1 VTAHPDAPRALTVLL
16 DRDLLA
22 LNRVVVALR
31 RYNMP
36 VESLTLGP
44 AKSPGLDWLTF
55 TPQRDSAMLDTA
67 VQKLRRLSGVRA
79 AALLP
84 LDLATEE
91 QALETRS
98 APLEPSLQK
107 SETTM
112 ATSALQV
119 FYDADAEL
127 DRLRGRTVAVIGYG
141 SQGHAHALN
150 LKESGVTVIVG
161 LRPGGPSWAKAKAD
175 GLDVRSVSDAA
186 RAADVIMMLVP
197 DQHARAVY
205 DRDVAAHV
213 TPGKTLMFAHGFN
226 VHYKEISPPAVDVS
240 MVAPKSPGHLV
251 RSEFQA
257 GRGVPALVAV
267 ANDASG
273 AALPN
278 ALAYAAGIGC
288 TRAGVL
294 PTTFREETESDLF
307 GEQVVLCGGVTAL
320 IKGGFETLVEA
331 GYAPELAY
339 FECLHELKLIVD
351 LMYRGGMKFMRY
363 SISDTAEYGDYTRG
377 PRIVTPAVRET
388 MRQILADIQSGAFAR
403 EWIDENKTGGA
414 NFQRLRQVDQ
424 DHLIE
429 QVGARLRAMMPWS
442 EEGKAAAAATLARPG
457 RAPEPVR
464 GDERVA
470 AR

>member
-1 VTAHPDAPRALTVLL
+1 MTDPVGVSHTLQLLL

-22 LNRVVVALR
+22 LSRAVGALR
-31 RYNMP
+31 RVNLPM
-36 VESLTLGP
+36 ESVRLGP
-44 AKSPGLDWLTF
+44 AETPGLEWLTV
-55 TPQRDSAMLDTA
+55 TLKGDGASIDTA
-67 VQKLRRLSGVRA
+67 ARKLRRLSGARA
-79 AALLP
+79 VALVP
-84 LDLATEE
+84 TAERTVPVDPSR
-91 QALETRS
+91 QR
-98 APLEPSLQK
+98 EP
-107 SETTM
+107 M
-112 ATSALQV
+112 ATDALQV
-119 FYDADAEL
+119 YYDADAEL
-127 DRLRGRTVAVIGYG
+127 NRLRGRTVAVIGYG

-150 LKESGVTVIVG
+150 LKESGVTVLVG
-161 LRPGGPSWAKAKAD
+161 LRTSGPSWAKAKAD
-175 GLDVRSVSDAA
+175 GLDVRSVSEAA
-186 RAADVIMMLVP
+186 GAADVIMMLVP

-205 DRDVAAHV
+205 DRDVAPHV

-226 VHYKEISPPAVDVS
+226 VHYKEITPPSGVDVS

-388 MRQILADIQSGAFAR
+388 MRQILADIQSGEFAR
-403 EWIDENKTGGA
+403 EWIDENKTGAA
-414 NFQRLRQVDQ
+414 NFQRLRQVDRE
-424 DHLIE
+424 HLIE

-442 EEGKAAAAATLARPG
+442 EEGKAAAAAQLARPA
-457 RAPEPVR
+457 RAPTPLR

>member
-1 VTAHPDAPRALTVLL
+1 MTDLAGVSHTLQLL
-16 DRDLLA
+16 LNRDLLA
-22 LNRVVVALR
+22 LSRAVGALR
-31 RYNMP
+31 RVNLPM
-36 VESLTLGP
+36 ESVRLGP
-44 AKSPGLDWLTF
+44 AETPGLDWLTV
-55 TPQRDSAMLDTA
+55 TLQGDGASIDTA
-67 VQKLRRLSGVRA
+67 ARKLRRLSGARA
-79 AALLP
+79 VALVPTAELRTVP
-84 LDLATEE
+84 VDPSR
-91 QALETRS
+91 QR
-98 APLEPSLQK
+98 EP
-107 SETTM
+107 M
-112 ATSALQV
+112 ATDALQV
-119 FYDADAEL
+119 YYDADAEL
-127 DRLRGRTVAVIGYG
+127 NRLRGRTVAVIGYG

-150 LKESGVTVIVG
+150 LKESGVTVLVG

-175 GLDVRSVSDAA
+175 GLDVRPVSEAA
-186 RAADVIMMLVP
+186 GAADVIMMLVP

-205 DRDVAAHV
+205 DRDVAPHV

-226 VHYKEISPPAVDVS
+226 VHYKEITPPSGVDVS

-278 ALAYAAGIGC
+278 ALAYARGIGC

-403 EWIDENKTGGA
+403 EWIDENKTGAA
-414 NFQRLRQVDQ
+414 NFQRLRQVDHE
-424 DHLIE
+424 HLIE

-442 EEGKAAAAATLARPG
+442 EEGKAAAAAPAARPA
-457 RAPEPVR
+457 RASTPR
-464 GDERVA
+464 GEERVA